1 MYLEAPLMQKNFSL
15 ENALE
20 PALASTKMEGF
31 EVTEQ
36 TRRDCLRLINGE
48 VTIEEL
54 VREISSRVSE
64 EAE

>member
-1 MYLEAPLMQKNFSL
+1 MQKNFSL
-15 ENALE
+15 EEALDS
-20 PALASTKMEGF
+20 ALASSKIEGF
-31 EVTEQ
+31 DVTEQ

-64 EAE
+64 KAE